1 MPKLRVHGFS
11 ISVDGYGAGPDQNL
25 DNPLGLG
32 GLALHEWAFA
42 TRTFDH
48 HGESGHPVGSL
59 CQFDPKTKDTSVLR
73 KEHMRVLS
81 LKVIG
86 RIPI

>member
-1 MPKLRVHGFS
+1 MPTAQH
-11 ISVDGYGAGPDQNL
+11 N
-25 DNPLGLG
+25 
-32 GLALHEWAFA
+32 
-42 TRTFDH
+42 FDH
-48 HGESGHPVGSL
+48 PGESGHPVGSL